1 MSLGF
6 DLHGSLH
13 AITEWAQSLSDSD
26 DSAASSQC
34 ASPRHGSSLG
44 RQLSQPREAEVLSR
58 DAILHMVRYFCVL
71 IETSLI

>member
-34 ASPRHGSSLG
+34 ASPRHASLG
-44 RQLSQPREAEVLSR
+44 RHFLHSREAEVLSR
-58 DAILHMVRYFCVL
+58 DAILNMVRIQCSTESSYY
-71 IETSLI
+71 

>member
-34 ASPRHGSSLG
+34 ASPRHGSLG
-44 RQLSQPREAEVLSR
+44 MHFLHSREAEVLSR
-58 DAILHMVRYFCVL
+58 DAILNMVRIQCS
-71 IETSLI
+71 TGSS